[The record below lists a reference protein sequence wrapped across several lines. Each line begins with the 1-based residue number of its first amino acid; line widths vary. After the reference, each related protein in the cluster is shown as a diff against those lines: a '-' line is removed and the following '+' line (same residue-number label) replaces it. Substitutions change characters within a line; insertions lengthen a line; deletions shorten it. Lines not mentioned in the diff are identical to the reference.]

1 MSGTVLLTGNCGYI
15 GAVMTK
21 FFVERSYKV
30 VGLDSRYYIECDQQP
45 CGAPVVQIAKDIRDL
60 AARDLDGVD
69 AVIHLA
75 GLSNDP
81 LGELRGDLTR
91 EINLAASV
99 ALAKLAKQAHVP
111 RYVFASSCSVYG
123 IASNEAPLDE
133 SSLVNPITEYAK
145 SKALVEQEV
154 GRLADAGFHP
164 TFMRNATAYGYSPS
178 LRLDLVVNN
187 LVAWGYLTGK
197 IAIMSDGTPW
207 RPIVHV
213 EDICRSVLAVLQ
225 APADK
230 IHNECFNVGRN
241 EENFQVRDIAEMVK
255 DVVPG
260 CKVDI
265 RNTSSSDERTYR
277 VDFSKFADRFPES
290 ALQWTLRRG
299 VEELYA
305 AYQKFGLAPVDLE
318 STRYFRVRWIRQLI
332 QAQRLDS
339 NLRWRHGDAKP

>member
-15 GAVMTK
+15 GAVMAK
-21 FFVERSYKV
+21 FLAAHSYKV
-30 VGLDSRYYIECDQQP
+30 VGLDSRYYVECDQQP

-69 AVIHLA
+69 AVVHLA

-81 LGELRGDLTR
+81 LGELRKDLTGA
-91 EINLAASV
+91 INLDASV
-99 ALAKLAKQAHVP
+99 TLAKLAKQARVP

-123 IASNEAPLDE
+123 IASNETPLDE
-133 SSLVNPITEYAK
+133 HSPVNPITEYAK

-230 IHNECFNVGRN
+230 VHNE
-241 EENFQVRDIAEMVK
+241 
-255 DVVPG
+255 
-260 CKVDI
+260 
-265 RNTSSSDERTYR
+265 
-277 VDFSKFADRFPES
+277 
-290 ALQWTLRRG
+290 
-299 VEELYA
+299 
-305 AYQKFGLAPVDLE
+305 
-318 STRYFRVRWIRQLI
+318 
-332 QAQRLDS
+332 
-339 NLRWRHGDAKP
+339 